1 MATFIIIAFL
11 AWLVR
16 KGVQFV
22 NRRCAEID
30 FENSF
35 MAGLREDIQEGKIQ
49 WPRS

>member
-11 AWLVR
+11 MWLVR

-35 MAGLREDIQEGKIQ
+35 IVGLRQDIAEGKIR